1 MSSAT
6 QKPDENV
13 MADDEREEREERQER
28 AEIEYRSPSTKATS
42 AGGGFFHIYKSGQGY
57 WTRMGTAAGAALVAI
72 FTAMFIYEDLR
83 PRIPFLRDNPSVA
96 LGLAIGVLAVSAIL
110 IFWLVNRPNTA
121 DFLIATDSEMKK
133 VNWTSKKDLIGS
145 TRIVILFMFLI
156 ATLLF
161 GIDIVFGY
169 LFYFLKVLKNPPF

>member
-1 MSSAT
+1 MPSAT
-6 QKPDENV
+6 DQDKENAMATDIVAPGADDRGPDEGPKQPS
-13 MADDEREEREERQER
+13 RQ
-28 AEIEYRSPSTKATS
+28 PSE
-42 AGGGFFHIYKSGQGY
+42 GGGFFHIYKSGQGY
-57 WTRMGTAAGAALVAI
+57 WTRMGTAAGAGLVAI
-72 FTAMFIYEDLR
+72 FTAMFVYEDLR
-83 PRIPFLRDNPSVA
+83 PRIPFLRDNPSAAVGIA
-96 LGLAIGVLAVSAIL
+96 VGVLAVSAL
-110 IFWLVNRPNTA
+110 VIFWLINRANTA

-169 LFYFLKVLKNPPF
+169 VFYWLGVLKNPPF